1 MGQRREAKRLA
12 QAWKDEEEIREDK
25 MRTTSSSSRHTICG
39 QCDGADKIL
48 QASLHRTVTALHRTV
63 KESAAKGPGG
73 EEVLRVVTRARSAL
87 DDAANKKE
95 VSDENWTGLKQVIA
109 SELPSWDS
117 GIPGSVQKG
126 VEKLLVK
133 HMLDLQGTAAKL
145 IQSAIVYSKEQCEFL
160 RKREKA
166 RGWMQLVIRTW
177 REEVELRQ
185 PDVANAADKWKVRR
199 NGDKDDDYRN
209 KRISRATKKE
219 KEEAARICVRAG
231 TRATPS
237 STEPELL
244 TETPAEKLR
253 LLMLATLNYA
263 RVYRPSNKVQV
274 TAPQRQPGRE
284 KWERLRARLAQ
295 VVDSL
300 RAQQETAQAGGRQKR
315 DGIPIIDYNQSRTYK
330 ARGQGDTSAWT
341 TIRRKEKT
349 TIAARNGM
357 FLQNWMQECG
367 EGNKHLQRRVGIG

>member
-1 MGQRREAKRLA
+1 M
-12 QAWKDEEEIREDK
+12 
-25 MRTTSSSSRHTICG
+25 
-39 QCDGADKIL
+39 
-48 QASLHRTVTALHRTV
+48 
-63 KESAAKGPGG
+63 
-73 EEVLRVVTRARSAL
+73 

-126 VEKLLVK
+126 VEKLLMK
-133 HMLDLQGTAAKL
+133 HMLDLQTTAAKI
-145 IQSAIVYSKEQCEFL
+145 IQSAIVYSKEQYEFL
-160 RKREKA
+160 RKREEA
-166 RGWMQLVIRTW
+166 RGWMKLVIRAW

-185 PDVANAADKWKVRR
+185 PDVANAAEKWKVRR
-199 NGDKDDDYRN
+199 TGDKDGAYRN
-209 KRISRATKKE
+209 KRILRAAKKE
-219 KEEAARICVRAG
+219 KEEAAKICVRAG

-237 STEPELL
+237 STVPEILK
-244 TETPAEKLR
+244 ETPAEKLR
-253 LLMLATLNYA
+253 LMMLTTLNYA
-263 RVYRPSNKVQV
+263 RVCRPSNEVQV
-274 TAPQRQPGRE
+274 TASQRQPGRE
-284 KWERLRARLAQ
+284 KWDRLRARLAQ

-300 RAQQETAQAGGRQKR
+300 REQQEKAQAGGRQKR

-349 TIAARNGM
+349 TIAARHGM

-367 EGNKHLQRRVGIG
+367 ESNEHLQHRVGIG